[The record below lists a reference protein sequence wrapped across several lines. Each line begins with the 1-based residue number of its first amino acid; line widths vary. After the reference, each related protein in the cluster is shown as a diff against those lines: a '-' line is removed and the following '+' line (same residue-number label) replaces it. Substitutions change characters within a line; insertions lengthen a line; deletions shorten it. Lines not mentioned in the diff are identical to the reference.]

1 MNYLLRGWIG
11 NLESKGS
18 VALPLLDDPE
28 NVQYGTT
35 RDLEFVREG
44 SRKSVKVHLYGSKFS
59 LWNQIRSFVKSRLE
73 ALEISSR

>member
-18 VALPLLDDPE
+18 VPLPLLDDPE

-44 SRKSVKVHLYGSKFS
+44 SRKSVRVQLYGSKFS
-59 LWNQIRSFVKSRLE
+59 FWNRILSFVKSHSE
-73 ALEISSR
+73 TLEISSQ